1 MLPLLPLFEPDQQID
16 PRQRETERCVHRPK
30 HCDPAHRQRSH
41 RSELNASNDFFGGCE
56 LASART
62 KETSKSASP
71 MKRCITRELVRT
83 IRKPTLTVNP
93 YRGGVLLIST
103 RRLSTK
109 SVHPLVSVRAAS
121 LGASRIQL
129 EHPAISPRLRV
140 LRTSRPSMS
149 SDQ

>member
-16 PRQRETERCVHRPK
+16 PRQRETERCVNRPK

-62 KETSKSASP
+62 KETSKPASP

-83 IRKPTLTVNP
+83 IRKPTLTVNR
-93 YRGGVLLIST
+93 YRGGGPIDFDQT
-103 RRLSTK
+103 TK
-109 SVHPLVSVRAAS
+109 H
-121 LGASRIQL
+121 
-129 EHPAISPRLRV
+129 
-140 LRTSRPSMS
+140 
-149 SDQ
+149 